1 MKKASISELKNQL
14 SAYIDGVQRGRPLLI
29 VDRGR
34 PVARLEPI
42 VGAGAGP
49 QADARLARLERD
61 GVLRRGR
68 KALPP
73 HLLDAVLPCPSAQAS
88 VVAALLDERED
99 GR

>member
-14 SAYIDGVQRGRPLLI
+14 SAFIDGVQRGRPLLI

-42 VGAGAGP
+42 AGTGAGP
-49 QADARLARLERD
+49 QTDARLARLERE
-61 GVLRRGR
+61 GVLRHGR
-68 KALPP
+68 TPFP
-73 HLLDAVLPCPSAQAS
+73 SELLDAALPCPSADGSA
-88 VVAALLDERED
+88 VAALLDERED